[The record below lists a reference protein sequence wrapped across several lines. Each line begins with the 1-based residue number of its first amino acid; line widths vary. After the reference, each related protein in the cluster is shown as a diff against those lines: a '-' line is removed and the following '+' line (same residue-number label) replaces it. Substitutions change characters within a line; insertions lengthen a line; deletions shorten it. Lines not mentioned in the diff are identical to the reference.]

1 MMMQQRAFMMPSM
14 SLFAP
19 LSLRNLFIQ
28 TQPTPNPQSL
38 KFVPGKPVTGDGS
51 TMDFS
56 NIRYTTVSP
65 LARQL
70 FQIDGVT
77 RVFFAND
84 FISVTKID
92 DLEWQLVKP
101 EILSVITEHYTRG
114 QPLFTEELED
124 DDLAIND
131 DDSEAV
137 QLIKEILQAR
147 IRPFVQEDGGDI
159 RYVDFEEDEGI
170 VLIQMK
176 GSCAGCPSSSV
187 TLKNGIENMLKH
199 YVAEVSEVRAIE
211 EDEE

>member
-1 MMMQQRAFMMPSM
+1 MGILGAM
-14 SLFAP
+14 SLRF
-19 LSLRNLFIQ
+19 LFIQ
-28 TQPTPNPQSL
+28 SQPTPNPQSL

-84 FISVTKID
+84 YISVTKID

-114 QPLFTEELED
+114 QPLFTEEMED
-124 DDLAIND
+124 DAMTIND

-137 QLIKEILQAR
+137 QIIKEI
-147 IRPFVQEDGGDI
+147 
-159 RYVDFEEDEGI
+159 
-170 VLIQMK
+170 M
-176 GSCAGCPSSSV
+176 
-187 TLKNGIENMLKH
+187 
-199 YVAEVSEVRAIE
+199 
-211 EDEE
+211 